1 MTVDE
6 ADLRVIQQANVA
18 DSKRWFPAL
27 HDSLD
32 TLATHFTLGLIGEA
46 GEVANLV
53 KKVKRGDASWMEMT
67 PRLGDEMA
75 DVLIYLCDL
84 AEVLGVDLAAEWAK
98 KRAFNEER
106 FG

>member
-1 MTVDE
+1 MIAAE
-6 ADLRVIQQANVA
+6 SLPVIQAASLA
-18 DSKRWFPAL
+18 DSERWFPAL
-27 HDSLD
+27 HASQD

-53 KKVKRGDASWMEMT
+53 KKVKRGDATWAEMRG
-67 PRLGDEMA
+67 RLGDEMA
-75 DVLIYLCDL
+75 DVLTYLCDL
-84 AEVLGVDLAAEWAK
+84 AAALDLDLAEEWAK